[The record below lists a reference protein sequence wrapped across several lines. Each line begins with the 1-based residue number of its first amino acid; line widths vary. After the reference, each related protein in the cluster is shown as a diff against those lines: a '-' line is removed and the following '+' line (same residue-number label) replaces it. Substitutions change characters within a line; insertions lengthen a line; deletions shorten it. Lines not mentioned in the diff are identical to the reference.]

1 MVSAVSSPD
10 RILVTGASGF
20 LGSAC
25 VRTLRA
31 RGKEVIEVISRGAPT
46 ASTRVADVL
55 DDAAMR
61 AVFAEVRPDALLHA
75 AWKPVR
81 GDVMSAPENLDW
93 LKASLTLVQS
103 FYAAGGARVAV
114 IGSSAEYDWS
124 YGVCRAGVTP
134 KRPQTIYGA
143 AKHALHIALASY
155 AERLKL
161 SFVWPRVFFVYG
173 PGEHETRLA
182 MSVAKALIEGRPAE
196 CTHGR
201 QVRDYLH
208 VSDVAEGIV
217 RALLSEHQGEI
228 DIASGAPLPVRD
240 LVLEIARQLGREDLV
255 RFGAR
260 PSPVHDAP
268 IVLGDPA
275 PVSRVFAWSPHYD
288 LEAGVA
294 DTLDYARSAFGAGDL
309 AANIG
314 LRGATTR

>member
-1 MVSAVSSPD
+1 MSVMSSPD

-25 VRTLRA
+25 VRALRA
-31 RGKEVIEVISRGAPT
+31 RGKEVIEVVSGRVPKTGA
-46 ASTRVADVL
+46 RVADL
-55 DDAAMR
+55 RDEAAMR
-61 AVFAEVRPDALLHA
+61 ALLAEIRPGALLHT
-75 AWKPVR
+75 AWRPVH
-81 GDVMSAPENLDW
+81 GDVMSSPENLDW
-93 LKASLTLVQS
+93 LKASMTLVQS
-103 FYAAGGARVAV
+103 FYAAGGARAAV
-114 IGSSAEYDWS
+114 TGSCTEYDWS

-134 KRPQTIYGA
+134 MRPQTIYGA

-173 PGEHETRLA
+173 PREHETRLA

-208 VSDVAEGIV
+208 VDDVADGIV
-217 RALLSEHQGEI
+217 AALLSGHQGEI

-255 RFGAR
+255 RLGAR
-260 PSPVHDAP
+260 PSPIHDLP
-268 IVLGDPA
+268 VVLGDPT
-275 PVSRVFAWSPHYD
+275 PMSRVLAWSPRYD

-294 DTLDYARSAFGAGDL
+294 DTLDWARSTFGAGSA
-309 AANIG
+309 AANI
-314 LRGATTR
+314 R